1 VAGTRRADTRLALA
15 AICLFVVAVGLWNVA
30 HYPPGQGY
38 DALGP
43 GDQISYALGLVP
55 GGHLPPAGKGEY
67 YSPPGYYAIAG
78 SAVWVARKVGFNSY
92 TSLRAAMAL
101 NVLFLVGTVL
111 LVARIAGELVPGRQ
125 RIAIGAA
132 AFVALLPV
140 VVESEA
146 MFHPEMLSLFLA
158 TLAIWLC
165 IRTVRDRRYAVGLGV
180 VLGLGQLER
189 AYILWTV
196 AAAALALV
204 VARRWRSLVVVLV
217 LAALIPAPWYIHQ
230 ELSYGGQP
238 TFPQGETPQAY
249 NPDGTLKPIYAR
261 QPVDFYVDPGL
272 PDVLSAPYRANF
284 ENLFVPMTYDGLWG
298 DYFGAWVWKA
308 THKVEAGKE
317 VIPPPPSSTRRRL
330 VLQSIIGLLPT
341 LLAIVGWLAFART
354 SLRRPPR
361 LVVALVPLIGLL
373 GLLYFTVGYPTND
386 GANIKTSYMLTTAG
400 AWAIGF
406 GYALDRLRGSAWR
419 LTAALLVVCALVDVT
434 FVVYV

>member
-1 VAGTRRADTRLALA
+1 MAGVRRADARLALV

-111 LVARIAGELVPGRQ
+111 LVARIAAELFPGRQ
-125 RIAIGAA
+125 RIALGAA

-165 IRTVRDRRYAVGLGV
+165 IRTLGNPRYAVALGI

-196 AAAALALV
+196 AAVLLVLLA
-204 VARRWRSLVVVLV
+204 ARRWRVLVVVVV
-217 LAALIPAPWYIHQ
+217 LAALIPSPWYIHQ

-238 TFPQGETPQAY
+238 TFPQAETPQAY
-249 NPDGTLKPIYAR
+249 ANGKLKPIYER

-272 PDVLSAPYRANF
+272 PDVLTAPYRANF
-284 ENLFVPMTYDGLWG
+284 KNLFVPMTYDGLWG

-308 THKVEAGKE
+308 TTVREAEKK
-317 VIPPPPSSTRRRL
+317 VIPPPPTSTRRRL

-341 LLAIVGWLAFART
+341 LLAIAGWLAFARI

-373 GLLYFTVGYPTND
+373 GLLYFTVGYPTSD

-400 AWAIGF
+400 AWAVGF
-406 GYALDRLRGSAWR
+406 GYALERLRGSAWR
-419 LTAALLVVCALVDVT
+419 IVAALLVVCALVDVT
-434 FVVYV
+434 FIVYV